1 MNRSGRYALLFAVA
15 LATQWL
21 FAHSALAHS
30 LNDSYLTLDASGA
43 QLDGTLQLAV
53 DDLEIAIGLDSNA
66 DRQVTWGEILQA
78 GSAIDNYIEQRL
90 IVSRNAAECSVNTGS
105 FLIAT
110 LAGGPYVS
118 IPLSGVCENDT
129 GALTVN
135 YGLFIDVDSSHRG
148 IAAIRFEQQ
157 SFNQV
162 FASDR
167 QRLEL
172 DGSQTPWLS
181 NLGHFIYEG
190 IWHIWIGIDHVL
202 FIIAMLVGLVVHR
215 QREAK
220 MSARTISI
228 EILKLVTAFTVA
240 HSLTLI
246 VATLGLVSL
255 SPGFVESTIALTV
268 VISGINIIYPL
279 FARHHW
285 QVAFVFGLIHGFGFA
300 NVLADLDLEG
310 AQFLLGLLG
319 FNIGVEI
326 GQLAIVLLAAPLLLA
341 LSRLQWSQRY
351 GRVLAGLLIA
361 QIGVMWFLERI

>member
-1 MNRSGRYALLFAVA
+1 MNRLRRYAFLFAA
-15 LATQWL
+15 LLTAQFL
-21 FAHSALAHS
+21 FAHSVLAHS
-30 LNDSYLTLDASGA
+30 LNDSYLTLNTSGA

-53 DDLEIAIGLDSNA
+53 DDLEIAIGLDSNG

-78 GSAIDNYIEQRL
+78 GSAIDNYIAQRL
-90 IVSRNAAECSVNTGS
+90 IVSRNATECSINTGS
-105 FLIAT
+105 FLIDT

-118 IPLSGVCENDT
+118 IPLSGICDDDT
-129 GALTVN
+129 GALTVT

-148 IAAIRFEQQ
+148 IATIQFEQQ

-172 DGSQTPWLS
+172 DGSQTAWLI

-202 FIIAMLVGLVVHR
+202 FIIAMLVGLVLHR
-215 QREAK
+215 RRESAV
-220 MSARTISI
+220 SAREISI
-228 EILKLVTAFTVA
+228 EILKLVTAFTIA

-255 SPGFVESTIALTV
+255 SPRFVESSIALTV

-279 FARHHW
+279 FDKRHW
-285 QVAFVFGLIHGFGFA
+285 QVGFVFGLIHGFGFA
-300 NVLADLDLEG
+300 NVLADLNLEG

-326 GQLAIVLLAAPLLLA
+326 GQLAIVLLATPLLLA
-341 LSRLQWSQRY
+341 LTRPQWSRRY

-361 QIGVMWFLERI
+361 QIGVMWFLERV